1 MGVEYGERESVC
13 MGVCMCMSEC
23 VSVSASCMGECVRE
37 RKNGSSMGK
46 NSIVFHL
53 GFLFYS

>member
-1 MGVEYGERESVC
+1 MRVGVCVC

-23 VSVSASCMGECVRE
+23 VSVSAYMGECVRE

>member
-1 MGVEYGERESVC
+1 MERERERERVRVC
-13 MGVCMCMSEC
+13 MGVCMCMS
-23 VSVSASCMGECVRE
+23 VSAYMGECVRE